1 MDERFRRAIASIDA
15 LIAELERPLA
25 AADRGAGWDDA
36 TRDDWRE
43 HLGALRA
50 RLARGEPPE
59 HEQYHL
65 MRWLNPIGLGP
76 LAERFSAIQRQ
87 LNELYGVD
95 QPEGTTGRETRR
107 VLRELGIERPSRL
120 QRLTRRRGKGS

>member
-15 LIAELERPLA
+15 LIAEVERPLA

-65 MRWLNPIGLGP
+65 MRWLNPLGLGP
-76 LAERFSAIQRQ
+76 LAERFSALQR
-87 LNELYGVD
+87 ELFELFG
-95 QPEGTTGRETRR
+95 EGERSGTTGRETRKA
-107 VLRELGIERPSRL
+107 LRELGIERRSR
-120 QRLTRRRGKGS
+120 TRRRPG